1 MESHKDI
8 ASLLLTADQEKQL
21 VNRLIIDEAYKEFP
35 YDDATGER
43 VRAPHGKVTIGIG
56 INLDDGLSLDESVYL
71 CKWRLRGLQV
81 QLLTKLPFYN
91 LLDTVRK
98 MVLLNMAYNM
108 GIPRLFGFKN
118 MLAALS
124 VYNWDGATKELLDSK
139 AARQLPN
146 RYKKLASMMQTGKL
160 YK

>member
-1 MESHKDI
+1 MESQNDI
-8 ASLLLTADQEKQL
+8 ANRLFTADQEKQM
-21 VNRLIIDEAYKEFP
+21 VNQLIVDEAYKEFP

-43 VRAPHGKVTIGIG
+43 VYAPQGKITIGIG
-56 INLDDGLSLDESVYL
+56 INLDDGLSLDESTYL

-91 LLDTVRK
+91 SLDIVRK

-118 MLAALS
+118 MLAAIA